1 MLSDKGRY
9 ERKWG
14 HFPSVGKLVGD
25 KKIPARYF
33 GPTSISD
40 NIFQYLNR
48 LAEVAVVVEEYA
60 EIIKNQT
67 ESIRDIA
74 KTKPEV
80 SPGDLE
86 DYLHTLNTSLHSSD
100 IKNLLKDLTRLDVE
114 LCDAARI
121 YTDKAE
127 SVRDIIGEIEKDLDF
142 VGRITWEIS
151 SELKQKSDKK

>member
-1 MLSDKGRY
+1 MLTEEARY

-25 KKIPARYF
+25 IKIPARYF

-40 NIFQYLNR
+40 NVFQYLNR

-74 KTKPEV
+74 KNKPDV

-86 DYLHTLNTSLHSSD
+86 DYLHTRGYL
-100 IKNLLKDLTRLDVE
+100 
-114 LCDAARI
+114 
-121 YTDKAE
+121 
-127 SVRDIIGEIEKDLDF
+127 
-142 VGRITWEIS
+142 
-151 SELKQKSDKK
+151 

>member
-1 MLSDKGRY
+1 MLTEEARY

-14 HFPSVGKLVGD
+14 HFPSVGKLVGN
-25 KKIPARYF
+25 KKIPERYF

-40 NIFQYLNR
+40 NVFQYLNR
-48 LAEVAVVVEEYA
+48 LAEVAAVVEEYA

-74 KTKPEV
+74 KAKPDI

-86 DYLHTLNTSLHSSD
+86 DYFHTLNTSLHSSD
-100 IKNLLKDLTRLDVE
+100 IKNLLKDLTHLDVE
-114 LCDAARI
+114 LRDAARI

-127 SVRDIIGEIEKDLDF
+127 LVRDIIGKIQKDLDF
-142 VGRITWEIS
+142 VGQITMEVS
-151 SELKQKSDKK
+151 SELQQKSDKK